1 MRYWKGLI
9 MKIKYLTAG
18 ESHGPELTAIVEGI
32 PSNFQVSKEYIDKF
46 LSRRQKTLGSG
57 GRMNI
62 EKDQVLITSGVVNNL
77 TTGGPIALKII
88 NKDWKN
94 WKNKEIEPYVVPRPG
109 HADLVGTLKYN
120 HDDIRLT
127 LERASARE
135 TAIRCAVGAIAHQIL
150 SQLNIQLVGFVSSI
164 GSQSFNPN
172 SISDITSFKNLIEQ
186 SEVSCPDKDAADL
199 MIREI
204 KDARKKKDTLG
215 GAISCIAI
223 NYPPGCGSYVHFD
236 RKLDAKI
243 SSSMISVQSVKAV
256 EIGNGFEASKKHGTE
271 VQDQMKRDNK
281 KIKRISNNLGGFEGG
296 MSTGEPIMVTSYLKP
311 ISTTLTPI
319 KSVDLHSGKE
329 TETIYERS
337 DTCAVPRA
345 VPIFEG
351 VLSLDLLNSLLEKT
365 GGDSKDEIA
374 KRVDELQ
381 NYNID
386 NFQLSNK
393 KWKMG
398 YENE

>member
-1 MRYWKGLI
+1 

-32 PSNFQVSKEYIDKF
+32 PSNFEVTKEYIDKF
-46 LSRRQKTLGSG
+46 LLRRQKTLGSG

-62 EKDQVLITSGVVNNL
+62 EKDQVLITSGVVNKL

-88 NKDWKN
+88 NKDWQN
-94 WKNKEIEPYVVPRPG
+94 WKDKEIEPYIVPRPG

-120 HDDIRLT
+120 HDDIRHT

-164 GSQSFNPN
+164 GSQSFNPTN
-172 SISDITSFKNLIEQ
+172 IADITSFKNLIEQ
-186 SEVSCPDKDAADL
+186 SDVSCPDKNAADL
-199 MIREI
+199 MIKEI

-215 GAISCIAI
+215 GAITCVAI
-223 NYPPGCGSYVHFD
+223 NYPPGCGSYVQFD

-256 EIGNGFEASKKHGTE
+256 EIGNGFEASKKYGTE
-271 VQDQMKRDNK
+271 VQDQIKLDNN

-351 VLSLDLLNSLLEKT
+351 VLSLDLLNSLIEKT

-374 KRVDELQ
+374 KRVDNLQ
-381 NYNID
+381 NYNIED
-386 NFQLSNK
+386 FELSNK
-393 KWKMG
+393 KWTMG

>member
-1 MRYWKGLI
+1 

-32 PSNFQVSKEYIDKF
+32 PSNFEVTKEYIDKF
-46 LSRRQKTLGSG
+46 LLRRQKTLGSG

-62 EKDQVLITSGVVNNL
+62 EKDQVLITSGVVNKL

-88 NKDWKN
+88 NKDWQN
-94 WKNKEIEPYVVPRPG
+94 WKDKEIEPYVVPRPG

-120 HDDIRLT
+120 HDDIRHT

-164 GSQSFNPN
+164 GGQSFNPTN
-172 SISDITSFKNLIEQ
+172 IADITSFKNLIEQ
-186 SEVSCPDKDAADL
+186 SDVSCPDKNAADL
-199 MIREI
+199 MIKEI

-215 GAISCIAI
+215 GAITCVAI
-223 NYPPGCGSYVHFD
+223 NYPPGCGSYVQFD

-256 EIGNGFEASKKHGTE
+256 EIGNGFEASKKYGTE
-271 VQDQMKRDNK
+271 VQDQIKLDNN
-281 KIKRISNNLGGFEGG
+281 KIKRISNTLGGFEGG

-351 VLSLDLLNSLLEKT
+351 VLSLDLLNSLIEKT

-374 KRVDELQ
+374 KRVANLQ
-381 NYNID
+381 NYNIED
-386 NFQLSNK
+386 FELSNK
-393 KWKMG
+393 KWTMG

>member
-1 MRYWKGLI
+1 

-32 PSNFQVSKEYIDKF
+32 PSNFEVTKEYIDKF
-46 LSRRQKTLGSG
+46 LLRRQKTLGSG

-62 EKDQVLITSGVVNNL
+62 EKDQVLITSGVVNKL

-88 NKDWKN
+88 NKDWQN
-94 WKNKEIEPYVVPRPG
+94 WKDKEIEPYVVPRPG

-120 HDDIRLT
+120 HDDIRHT

-164 GSQSFNPN
+164 GSQSFNPTN
-172 SISDITSFKNLIEQ
+172 IADITSFKNLIDQ
-186 SEVSCPDKDAADL
+186 SDVSCPDKNAADL
-199 MIREI
+199 MIKEI

-215 GAISCIAI
+215 GAITCVAI
-223 NYPPGCGSYVHFD
+223 NYPPGCGSYVQFD

-256 EIGNGFEASKKHGTE
+256 EIGNGFEASKKYGTE
-271 VQDQMKRDNK
+271 VQDQIKLDNN

-351 VLSLDLLNSLLEKT
+351 VLSLDLLNSLIEKT

-374 KRVDELQ
+374 KRVDNLQ
-381 NYNID
+381 NYNIED
-386 NFQLSNK
+386 FELSNK
-393 KWKMG
+393 KWTMG

>member
-1 MRYWKGLI
+1 

-32 PSNFQVSKEYIDKF
+32 PSNFEVTKEYIDKF
-46 LSRRQKTLGSG
+46 LLRRQKTLGSG

-62 EKDQVLITSGVVNNL
+62 EKDQVLITSGVVNKL

-88 NKDWKN
+88 NKDWQN
-94 WKNKEIEPYVVPRPG
+94 WKDKEIEPYVVPRPG

-164 GSQSFNPN
+164 GGQSFNPTN
-172 SISDITSFKNLIEQ
+172 ITDITSFKNLIEQ
-186 SEVSCPDKDAADL
+186 SDVSCPDQNAADL
-199 MIREI
+199 MIKEI

-215 GAISCIAI
+215 GAITCVAI
-223 NYPPGCGSYVHFD
+223 NYPPGCGSYVQFD

-256 EIGNGFEASKKHGTE
+256 EIGNGFEASKKYGTE
-271 VQDQMKRDNK
+271 VQDQIKLDNN

-351 VLSLDLLNSLLEKT
+351 VLSLDLLNSLIEKT

-374 KRVDELQ
+374 KRVDNLQ
-381 NYNID
+381 NYNIED
-386 NFQLSNK
+386 FELSNK
-393 KWKMG
+393 KWTMG

>member
-1 MRYWKGLI
+1 

>member
-1 MRYWKGLI
+1 

-32 PSNFQVSKEYIDKF
+32 PSNFEVTKEYIDKF
-46 LSRRQKTLGSG
+46 LLRRQKTLGSG

-62 EKDQVLITSGVVNNL
+62 EKDQVLITSGVVNKL

-88 NKDWKN
+88 NKDWQN
-94 WKNKEIEPYVVPRPG
+94 WKDKEIEPYVVPRPG

-164 GSQSFNPN
+164 GGQSFNPTN
-172 SISDITSFKNLIEQ
+172 ITDITSFKNLIEQ
-186 SEVSCPDKDAADL
+186 SDVSCPDKNAADL
-199 MIREI
+199 MIKEI

-215 GAISCIAI
+215 GAITCVAI
-223 NYPPGCGSYVHFD
+223 NYPPGCGSYVQFD

-256 EIGNGFEASKKHGTE
+256 EIGNGFDASKKYGTE
-271 VQDQMKRDNK
+271 VQDQIKLDNN

-351 VLSLDLLNSLLEKT
+351 VLSLDLLNSLIEKT

-374 KRVDELQ
+374 KRVDNLQ
-381 NYNID
+381 NYNIED
-386 NFQLSNK
+386 FELSNK
-393 KWKMG
+393 KWTMG

>member
-1 MRYWKGLI
+1 MKDLFDKIAENKGPLG
-9 MKIKYLTAG
+9 KYA
-18 ESHGPELTAIVEGI
+18 EVAEGYFAF
-32 PSNFQVSKEYIDKF
+32 PK
-46 LSRRQKTLGSG
+46 
-57 GRMNI
+57 
-62 EKDQVLITSGVVNNL
+62 
-77 TTGGPIALKII
+77 
-88 NKDWKN
+88 
-94 WKNKEIEPYVVPRPG
+94 
-109 HADLVGTLKYN
+109 
-120 HDDIRLT
+120 
-127 LERASARE
+127 LE
-135 TAIRCAVGAIAHQIL
+135 G
-150 SQLNIQLVGFVSSI
+150 SI
-164 GSQSFNPN
+164 GNRMLFNGKEVITWSVNDYLGLANHPEVRKA
-172 SISDITSFKNLIEQ
+172 DI
-186 SEVSCPDKDAADL
+186 
-199 MIREI
+199 
-204 KDARKKKDTLG
+204 
-215 GAISCIAI
+215 
-223 NYPPGCGSYVHFD
+223 
-236 RKLDAKI
+236 
-243 SSSMISVQSVKAV
+243 
-256 EIGNGFEASKKHGTE
+256 EASKKYGTE

-319 KSVDLHSGKE
+319 KSVDLHSRQNNKKKN
-329 TETIYERS
+329 ERS

>member
-1 MRYWKGLI
+1 

-32 PSNFQVSKEYIDKF
+32 PYNFEVTKEYIDKF
-46 LSRRQKTLGSG
+46 LLRRQKTLGSG

-62 EKDQVLITSGVVNNL
+62 EKDQVLITSGVVNKL

-88 NKDWKN
+88 NKDWQN
-94 WKNKEIEPYVVPRPG
+94 WKDKEIEPYVVPRPG

-120 HDDIRLT
+120 HDDIRHT

-164 GSQSFNPN
+164 GSQSFNPTN
-172 SISDITSFKNLIEQ
+172 IADITSFKNLIEQ
-186 SEVSCPDKDAADL
+186 SDVSCPDKNTADL
-199 MIREI
+199 MIKEI

-215 GAISCIAI
+215 GAITCVAI
-223 NYPPGCGSYVHFD
+223 NYPPGCGSYVQFD

-256 EIGNGFEASKKHGTE
+256 EIGNGFEASKKYGTE
-271 VQDQMKRDNK
+271 VQDQIKLDNN

-351 VLSLDLLNSLLEKT
+351 VLSLDLLNSLIEKT

-374 KRVDELQ
+374 KRVDNLQ
-381 NYNID
+381 NYNIED
-386 NFQLSNK
+386 FELSNK
-393 KWKMG
+393 KWTMG

>member
-1 MRYWKGLI
+1 

-32 PSNFQVSKEYIDKF
+32 PSNFEVTKEYIDKF
-46 LSRRQKTLGSG
+46 LLRRQKTLGSG

-62 EKDQVLITSGVVNNL
+62 EKDQVLITSGVVNKL

-88 NKDWKN
+88 NKDWQN
-94 WKNKEIEPYVVPRPG
+94 WKDKEIEPYVVPRPG

-120 HDDIRLT
+120 HDDIRHT

-164 GSQSFNPN
+164 GSQSFNPTN
-172 SISDITSFKNLIEQ
+172 IADITSFKNLIEQ
-186 SEVSCPDKDAADL
+186 SDVSCPDKNTADL
-199 MIREI
+199 MIKEI

-215 GAISCIAI
+215 GAITCVAI
-223 NYPPGCGSYVHFD
+223 NYPPGCGSYVQFD

-256 EIGNGFEASKKHGTE
+256 EIGNGFDASKKYGTE
-271 VQDQMKRDNK
+271 VQDQIKLDNN

-351 VLSLDLLNSLLEKT
+351 VLSLDLLNSLIEKT

-374 KRVDELQ
+374 KRVENLQ
-381 NYNID
+381 NYNIED
-386 NFQLSNK
+386 FELSNK
-393 KWKMG
+393 KWTMG

>member
-1 MRYWKGLI
+1 

-32 PSNFQVSKEYIDKF
+32 PSNFEVTKEYIDKF
-46 LSRRQKTLGSG
+46 LLRRQKTLGSG

-62 EKDQVLITSGVVNNL
+62 EKDQVLITSGVVNKL

-88 NKDWKN
+88 NKDWQN
-94 WKNKEIEPYVVPRPG
+94 WKDKEIEPYVVPRPG

-120 HDDIRLT
+120 HDDIRHT

-164 GSQSFNPN
+164 GGQSFNPTN
-172 SISDITSFKNLIEQ
+172 IADITSFKNLIEQ
-186 SEVSCPDKDAADL
+186 SDVSCPDKNAADL
-199 MIREI
+199 MIKEI

-215 GAISCIAI
+215 GAITCVAI
-223 NYPPGCGSYVHFD
+223 NYPPGCGSYVQFD

-256 EIGNGFEASKKHGTE
+256 EIGNGFEASKKYGTE
-271 VQDQMKRDNK
+271 VQDQIKLDNN

-351 VLSLDLLNSLLEKT
+351 VLSLDLLNSLIEKT

-374 KRVDELQ
+374 KRVANLQ
-381 NYNID
+381 IYNIED
-386 NFQLSNK
+386 FELSN
-393 KWKMG
+393 
-398 YENE
+398 

>member
-1 MRYWKGLI
+1 

-32 PSNFQVSKEYIDKF
+32 PSNFEVTKEYIDKF
-46 LSRRQKTLGSG
+46 LLRRQKTLGSG

-62 EKDQVLITSGVVNNL
+62 EKDQVLITSGVVNKL

-88 NKDWKN
+88 NKDWQN
-94 WKNKEIEPYVVPRPG
+94 WKDKEIEPYVVPRPG

-164 GSQSFNPN
+164 GSQSFNPTN
-172 SISDITSFKNLIEQ
+172 IADITSFKNLIEQ
-186 SEVSCPDKDAADL
+186 SDVSCPDKNAADL
-199 MIREI
+199 MIKEI

-215 GAISCIAI
+215 GAITCVAI
-223 NYPPGCGSYVHFD
+223 NYPPGCGSYVQFD

-256 EIGNGFEASKKHGTE
+256 EIGNGFDASKKYGTE
-271 VQDQMKRDNK
+271 VQDQIKLDNN

-351 VLSLDLLNSLLEKT
+351 VLSLDLLNSLIEKT

-374 KRVDELQ
+374 KRVDNLQ
-381 NYNID
+381 NYNIED
-386 NFQLSNK
+386 FELSNK
-393 KWKMG
+393 KWTMG

>member
-164 GSQSFNPN
+164 GSQSFNPK

-374 KRVDELQ
+374 KRVDEIQ

>member
-1 MRYWKGLI
+1 L
-9 MKIKYLTAG
+9 KIKYLTAG
-18 ESHGPELTAIVEGI
+18 ESHGPELTAIIEGV
-32 PSNFQVSKEYIDKF
+32 PSNFTVTKEYIDKF

-62 EKDQVLITSGVVNNL
+62 EKDKVLITSGVVNNL

-88 NKDWKN
+88 NQDWQN
-94 WKNKEIEPYVVPRPG
+94 WKNKEIDPYVVPRPG

-164 GSQSFNPN
+164 GSQSFNPGD
-172 SISDITSFKNLIEQ
+172 ISDITSFKNLIEQ
-186 SEVSCPDKDAADL
+186 SNVSCPDEDASDL
-199 MIREI
+199 MIKEI

-215 GAISCIAI
+215 GAITCIAI

-243 SSSMISVQSVKAV
+243 SSSMISIQSVKAV
-256 EIGNGFEASKKHGTE
+256 EVGNGIEASKKHGTE
-271 VQDQMKRDNK
+271 VQDQMKLDNK

-319 KSVDLHSGKE
+319 NSVDLHSGKE

-374 KRVDELQ
+374 KRVADLQ
-381 NYNID
+381 NYNIED
-386 NFQLSNK
+386 FNLSNK

>member
-1 MRYWKGLI
+1 

-32 PSNFQVSKEYIDKF
+32 PSNFEVTKEYIDKF
-46 LSRRQKTLGSG
+46 LLRRQKTLGSG

-62 EKDQVLITSGVVNNL
+62 EKDQVLITSGVVNKL

-88 NKDWKN
+88 NKDWQN
-94 WKNKEIEPYVVPRPG
+94 WKDKEIEPYVVPRPG

-164 GSQSFNPN
+164 GGQSFNPTN
-172 SISDITSFKNLIEQ
+172 ITDITSFKNLIEQ
-186 SEVSCPDKDAADL
+186 SDVSCPDKNAADL
-199 MIREI
+199 MIKEI

-215 GAISCIAI
+215 GAITCIAI
-223 NYPPGCGSYVHFD
+223 NYPPGCGSYVQFD

-243 SSSMISVQSVKAV
+243 SSSMTSVQSVKAV
-256 EIGNGFEASKKHGTE
+256 EIGNGFEASKKCGTE
-271 VQDQMKRDNK
+271 VQDQIKLDNN

-351 VLSLDLLNSLLEKT
+351 VLSLDLLNSLIEKT

-374 KRVDELQ
+374 KRVDNLQ
-381 NYNID
+381 NYNIED
-386 NFQLSNK
+386 FELSNK
-393 KWKMG
+393 KWTMG

>member
-1 MRYWKGLI
+1 

-32 PSNFQVSKEYIDKF
+32 PSNFEVTKEYIDKF
-46 LSRRQKTLGSG
+46 LLRRQKTLGSG

-62 EKDQVLITSGVVNNL
+62 EKDQVLITSGVVNKL

-88 NKDWKN
+88 NKDWQN
-94 WKNKEIEPYVVPRPG
+94 WKDKEIEPYVVPRPG

-120 HDDIRLT
+120 HDDIRHT

-164 GSQSFNPN
+164 GGQSFNPTN
-172 SISDITSFKNLIEQ
+172 IADITSFKNLIEQ
-186 SEVSCPDKDAADL
+186 SDVSCPDKNAADL
-199 MIREI
+199 MIKEI

-215 GAISCIAI
+215 GAITCIAI
-223 NYPPGCGSYVHFD
+223 NYPPGCGSYVQFD

-256 EIGNGFEASKKHGTE
+256 EIGNGFDASKKYGTE
-271 VQDQMKRDNK
+271 VQDQIKLDNN

-351 VLSLDLLNSLLEKT
+351 VLSLDLLNSLIEKT

-374 KRVDELQ
+374 KRVDNLQ
-381 NYNID
+381 NYNIED
-386 NFQLSNK
+386 FELSNK
-393 KWKMG
+393 KWTMG

>member
-1 MRYWKGLI
+1 

-32 PSNFQVSKEYIDKF
+32 PSNFEVTKEYIDKF
-46 LSRRQKTLGSG
+46 LLRRQKTLGSG

-62 EKDQVLITSGVVNNL
+62 EKDQVLITSGVVNKL

-88 NKDWKN
+88 NKDWQN
-94 WKNKEIEPYVVPRPG
+94 WKDKEIEPYVVPRPG

-120 HDDIRLT
+120 HDDIRHT

-164 GSQSFNPN
+164 GSQSFNPTN
-172 SISDITSFKNLIEQ
+172 IADITSFKNLIEQ
-186 SEVSCPDKDAADL
+186 SDVSCPDKNAADL
-199 MIREI
+199 MIKEI

-215 GAISCIAI
+215 GAITCVAI
-223 NYPPGCGSYVHFD
+223 NYPPGSGSYVQFD

-256 EIGNGFEASKKHGTE
+256 EIGNGFEASKKYGTE
-271 VQDQMKRDNK
+271 VQDQIKLDNN

-351 VLSLDLLNSLLEKT
+351 VLSLDLLNSLIEKT

-374 KRVDELQ
+374 KRVDNLQ
-381 NYNID
+381 NYNIED
-386 NFQLSNK
+386 FELSNK
-393 KWKMG
+393 KWTMG

>member
-1 MRYWKGLI
+1 

-32 PSNFQVSKEYIDKF
+32 PSNFEVTKEYIDKF
-46 LSRRQKTLGSG
+46 LLRRQKTLGSG

-62 EKDQVLITSGVVNNL
+62 EKDQVLITSGVVNKL

-88 NKDWKN
+88 NKDWQN
-94 WKNKEIEPYVVPRPG
+94 WKDKEIEPYVVPRPG

-120 HDDIRLT
+120 HDDIRHT

-164 GSQSFNPN
+164 GGQSFNPTN
-172 SISDITSFKNLIEQ
+172 IADITSFKNLIEQ
-186 SEVSCPDKDAADL
+186 SDVSCPDKNAADL
-199 MIREI
+199 MIKEI

-215 GAISCIAI
+215 GAITCVAI
-223 NYPPGCGSYVHFD
+223 NYPPGCGSYAQFD

-256 EIGNGFEASKKHGTE
+256 EIGNGFEASKKYGTE
-271 VQDQMKRDNK
+271 VQDQIKLDNN

-351 VLSLDLLNSLLEKT
+351 VLSLDLLNSLIEKT

-374 KRVDELQ
+374 KRVDNLQ
-381 NYNID
+381 NYNIED
-386 NFQLSNK
+386 FELSNK
-393 KWKMG
+393 KWTMG

>member
-1 MRYWKGLI
+1 L
-9 MKIKYLTAG
+9 KIKYLTAG
-18 ESHGPELTAIVEGI
+18 ESHGPELTAIIEGV
-32 PSNFQVSKEYIDKF
+32 PSNFTVTKEYIDKF

-62 EKDQVLITSGVVNNL
+62 EKDKVLINSGVVNNL

-88 NKDWKN
+88 NQDWQN
-94 WKNKEIEPYVVPRPG
+94 WKNKEIDPYVVPRPG

-164 GSQSFNPN
+164 GSQSFNPVD
-172 SISDITSFKNLIEQ
+172 ISDITSFKNLIEQ
-186 SEVSCPDKDAADL
+186 SNVSCPDEDASDL
-199 MIREI
+199 MIKEI

-215 GAISCIAI
+215 GAITCIAI

-243 SSSMISVQSVKAV
+243 SSSMISIQSVKAV
-256 EIGNGFEASKKHGTE
+256 EVGNGIEASKKHGTE
-271 VQDQMKRDNK
+271 VQDQMKLDNK

-296 MSTGEPIMVTSYLKP
+296 MSTGDPIMVTSYLKP

-319 KSVDLHSGKE
+319 NSVDLHSGKE

-374 KRVDELQ
+374 KRVADLQ
-381 NYNID
+381 NYNIED
-386 NFQLSNK
+386 FNLSNK

>member
-1 MRYWKGLI
+1 

-150 SQLNIQLVGFVSSI
+150 SQLNIELVGFVSSI
-164 GSQSFNPN
+164 GSQSFNPK

>member
-1 MRYWKGLI
+1 

-164 GSQSFNPN
+164 GSQSFNPK

-256 EIGNGFEASKKHGTE
+256 EIGNGFEASKKYGTE

>member
-1 MRYWKGLI
+1 

-32 PSNFQVSKEYIDKF
+32 PSNFEVTKEYIDKF
-46 LSRRQKTLGSG
+46 LLRRQKTLGSG

-62 EKDQVLITSGVVNNL
+62 EKDQVLITSGVVNKL

-88 NKDWKN
+88 NKDWQN
-94 WKNKEIEPYVVPRPG
+94 WKDKEIEPYVVPRPG

-120 HDDIRLT
+120 HDDIRHT

-164 GSQSFNPN
+164 GSQSFNPTN
-172 SISDITSFKNLIEQ
+172 IADITSFKNLIEQ
-186 SEVSCPDKDAADL
+186 SDVSCPDKNTADL
-199 MIREI
+199 MIKEI

-215 GAISCIAI
+215 GAITCVAI
-223 NYPPGCGSYVHFD
+223 NYPPGCGSYVQFD

-256 EIGNGFEASKKHGTE
+256 EIGNGFEASKKYGTE
-271 VQDQMKRDNK
+271 VQDQIKLDNN

-351 VLSLDLLNSLLEKT
+351 VLSLDLLNSLIEKT

-374 KRVDELQ
+374 KRVENLQ
-381 NYNID
+381 NYNIED
-386 NFQLSNK
+386 FELSNK
-393 KWKMG
+393 KWTMG

>member
-1 MRYWKGLI
+1 

-32 PSNFQVSKEYIDKF
+32 PSNFEVTKEYIDKF
-46 LSRRQKTLGSG
+46 LLRRQKTLGSG

-62 EKDQVLITSGVVNNL
+62 EKDQVLITSGVVNKL

-88 NKDWKN
+88 NKDWQN
-94 WKNKEIEPYVVPRPG
+94 WKDKEIEPYIVPRPG

-164 GSQSFNPN
+164 GGQSFNPTN
-172 SISDITSFKNLIEQ
+172 ITDITSFKNLIEQ
-186 SEVSCPDKDAADL
+186 SDVSCPDKNAADL
-199 MIREI
+199 MIKEI

-215 GAISCIAI
+215 GAITCVAI
-223 NYPPGCGSYVHFD
+223 NYPPGCGSYVQFD

-256 EIGNGFEASKKHGTE
+256 EIGNGFEASKKYGTE
-271 VQDQMKRDNK
+271 VQDQIKLDNN

-351 VLSLDLLNSLLEKT
+351 VLSLDLLNSLIEKT

-374 KRVDELQ
+374 KRVDNLQ
-381 NYNID
+381 NYNIED
-386 NFQLSNK
+386 FELSNK
-393 KWKMG
+393 KWTMG

>member
-1 MRYWKGLI
+1 

-32 PSNFQVSKEYIDKF
+32 PSNFEVTKEYIDKF
-46 LSRRQKTLGSG
+46 LLRRQKTLGSG

-62 EKDQVLITSGVVNNL
+62 EKDQVLITSGVVNKL

-88 NKDWKN
+88 NKDWQN
-94 WKNKEIEPYVVPRPG
+94 WKDKEIEPYVVPRPG

-120 HDDIRLT
+120 HDDIRHT

-164 GSQSFNPN
+164 GGQSFNPTN
-172 SISDITSFKNLIEQ
+172 ITDITSFKNLIEQ
-186 SEVSCPDKDAADL
+186 SDVSCPDKNAADL
-199 MIREI
+199 MIKEI

-215 GAISCIAI
+215 GAITCIAI
-223 NYPPGCGSYVHFD
+223 NYPPGCGSYAQFD

-256 EIGNGFEASKKHGTE
+256 EIGNGFEASKKYGTE
-271 VQDQMKRDNK
+271 VQDQIKLDNN
-281 KIKRISNNLGGFEGG
+281 KIKRISNTLGGFEGG

-319 KSVDLHSGKE
+319 KSIDLHSGKE

-351 VLSLDLLNSLLEKT
+351 VLSLDLLNSLIEKT

-374 KRVDELQ
+374 KRVDNLQ
-381 NYNID
+381 NYNIED
-386 NFQLSNK
+386 FELSNK
-393 KWKMG
+393 KWTMG

>member
-1 MRYWKGLI
+1 

-32 PSNFQVSKEYIDKF
+32 PSNFEVTKEYIDKF
-46 LSRRQKTLGSG
+46 LLRRQKTLGSG

-62 EKDQVLITSGVVNNL
+62 EKDQVLITSGVVNKL

-88 NKDWKN
+88 NKDWQN
-94 WKNKEIEPYVVPRPG
+94 WKDKEIEPYVVPRPG

-120 HDDIRLT
+120 HDDIRHT

-164 GSQSFNPN
+164 GGQSFNPTN
-172 SISDITSFKNLIEQ
+172 IADITSFKNLIEQ
-186 SEVSCPDKDAADL
+186 SDVSCPDKNAADL
-199 MIREI
+199 MIKEI

-215 GAISCIAI
+215 GAITCVAI
-223 NYPPGCGSYVHFD
+223 NYPPGCGSYVQFD

-256 EIGNGFEASKKHGTE
+256 EIGNGFEASKKYGTE
-271 VQDQMKRDNK
+271 VQDQIKLDNN

-351 VLSLDLLNSLLEKT
+351 VLSLDLLNSLIEKT

-374 KRVDELQ
+374 KRVDNLQ
-381 NYNID
+381 NYNIED
-386 NFQLSNK
+386 FELSNK
-393 KWKMG
+393 KWTMG

>member
-1 MRYWKGLI
+1 

-164 GSQSFNPN
+164 GSQSFNPK

-256 EIGNGFEASKKHGTE
+256 EIGNGFEASKKYGTE

-351 VLSLDLLNSLLEKT
+351 VLSLDLLNSLFEKT

>member
-1 MRYWKGLI
+1 

-164 GSQSFNPN
+164 GSQSFNPK

-243 SSSMISVQSVKAV
+243 SSSMVSVQSVKAV
-256 EIGNGFEASKKHGTE
+256 EIGNGFEASKKYGTE

-351 VLSLDLLNSLLEKT
+351 VLSLDLLNSLFEKT

>member
-1 MRYWKGLI
+1 

-32 PSNFQVSKEYIDKF
+32 PSNFEVTKEYIDKF
-46 LSRRQKTLGSG
+46 LLRRQKTLGSG

-62 EKDQVLITSGVVNNL
+62 EKDQVLITSGVVNKL

-88 NKDWKN
+88 NKDWQN
-94 WKNKEIEPYVVPRPG
+94 WKDKEIEPYVVPRPG

-120 HDDIRLT
+120 HDDIRHT

-164 GSQSFNPN
+164 GSQSFNPTN
-172 SISDITSFKNLIEQ
+172 IADITSFKNLIEQ
-186 SEVSCPDKDAADL
+186 SDVSCPDKNAADL
-199 MIREI
+199 MIKEI

-215 GAISCIAI
+215 GAITCVAI
-223 NYPPGCGSYVHFD
+223 NYPPGCGSYVQFD

-256 EIGNGFEASKKHGTE
+256 EIGNGFDASKKYGTE
-271 VQDQMKRDNK
+271 VQDQIKLDNN

-296 MSTGEPIMVTSYLKP
+296 MSTGEPILVTSYLKP

-351 VLSLDLLNSLLEKT
+351 VLSLDLLNSLIEKT

-374 KRVDELQ
+374 KRVDNLQ
-381 NYNID
+381 NYNIED
-386 NFQLSNK
+386 FELSNK
-393 KWKMG
+393 KWTMG

>member
-1 MRYWKGLI
+1 

-18 ESHGPELTAIVEGI
+18 ESHGPELTAIIEGV
-32 PSNFQVSKEYIDKF
+32 PSNFTVTKEYIDKF

-62 EKDQVLITSGVVNNL
+62 EKDKVLITSGVVNNL

-88 NKDWKN
+88 NQDWQN
-94 WKNKEIEPYVVPRPG
+94 WKNKEIDPYVVPRPG

-164 GSQSFNPN
+164 GSQSFNPGD
-172 SISDITSFKNLIEQ
+172 ISDITSFKNLIEQ
-186 SEVSCPDKDAADL
+186 SNVSCPDEDASDL
-199 MIREI
+199 MIKEI

-215 GAISCIAI
+215 GAITCIAI

-243 SSSMISVQSVKAV
+243 SSSMISIQSVKAV
-256 EIGNGFEASKKHGTE
+256 EVGNGIEASKKHGTE
-271 VQDQMKRDNK
+271 VQDQMKLDNK

-319 KSVDLHSGKE
+319 NSVDLHSGKE

-374 KRVDELQ
+374 KRVADLQ
-381 NYNID
+381 NYNIED
-386 NFQLSNK
+386 FNLSNK

>member
-1 MRYWKGLI
+1 

-32 PSNFQVSKEYIDKF
+32 PSNFEVTKEYIDKF
-46 LSRRQKTLGSG
+46 LLRRQKTLGSG

-62 EKDQVLITSGVVNNL
+62 EKDQVLITSGVVNKL

-88 NKDWKN
+88 NKDWQN
-94 WKNKEIEPYVVPRPG
+94 WKDKEIEPYVVPRPG

-120 HDDIRLT
+120 HDDIRHT

-164 GSQSFNPN
+164 GGQSFNPTN
-172 SISDITSFKNLIEQ
+172 ITDITSFKNLIEQ
-186 SEVSCPDKDAADL
+186 SDVSCPDKNAADL
-199 MIREI
+199 MIKEI

-215 GAISCIAI
+215 GAITCIAI
-223 NYPPGCGSYVHFD
+223 NYPPGCGSYAQFD

-256 EIGNGFEASKKHGTE
+256 EIGNGFEASKKYGTE
-271 VQDQMKRDNK
+271 VQDQIKLDNN
-281 KIKRISNNLGGFEGG
+281 KIKRISNTLGGFEGG

-351 VLSLDLLNSLLEKT
+351 VLSLDLLNSLIEKT

-374 KRVDELQ
+374 KRVDNLQ
-381 NYNID
+381 NYNIED
-386 NFQLSNK
+386 FELSNK
-393 KWKMG
+393 KWTMG

>member
-1 MRYWKGLI
+1 

-32 PSNFQVSKEYIDKF
+32 PSNFEVTKEYIDKF
-46 LSRRQKTLGSG
+46 LLRRQKTLGSG

-62 EKDQVLITSGVVNNL
+62 EKDQVLITSGVVNKL

-88 NKDWKN
+88 NKDWQN
-94 WKNKEIEPYVVPRPG
+94 WKDKEIEPYVVPRPG

-120 HDDIRLT
+120 HDDIRHT

-164 GSQSFNPN
+164 GSQSFNPTN
-172 SISDITSFKNLIEQ
+172 IDDITSFKNLIEQ
-186 SEVSCPDKDAADL
+186 SDVSCPDKNAADL
-199 MIREI
+199 MIKEI

-215 GAISCIAI
+215 GAITCVAI
-223 NYPPGCGSYVHFD
+223 NYPPGCGSYVQFD

-256 EIGNGFEASKKHGTE
+256 EIGNGFEASKKYGTE
-271 VQDQMKRDNK
+271 VQDQIKLDNN

-351 VLSLDLLNSLLEKT
+351 VLSLDLLNSLIEKT

-374 KRVDELQ
+374 KRVDNLQ
-381 NYNID
+381 NYNIED
-386 NFQLSNK
+386 FELSNK
-393 KWKMG
+393 KWTMG

>member
-1 MRYWKGLI
+1 

-164 GSQSFNPN
+164 GSQSFNPK

-243 SSSMISVQSVKAV
+243 SSSMVSVQSVKAV
-256 EIGNGFEASKKHGTE
+256 EIGNGFEASKKYGTE

>member
-1 MRYWKGLI
+1 

-32 PSNFQVSKEYIDKF
+32 PSNFEVTKEYIDKF
-46 LSRRQKTLGSG
+46 LLRRQKTLGSG

-62 EKDQVLITSGVVNNL
+62 EKDQVLITSGVVNKL

-88 NKDWKN
+88 NKDWQN
-94 WKNKEIEPYVVPRPG
+94 WKDKEIEPYVVPRPG

-120 HDDIRLT
+120 HDDIRHT

-164 GSQSFNPN
+164 GGQSFNPTN
-172 SISDITSFKNLIEQ
+172 ITDITSFKNLIEQ
-186 SEVSCPDKDAADL
+186 SDVSCPDKNAADL
-199 MIREI
+199 MIKEI

-215 GAISCIAI
+215 GAITCVAI
-223 NYPPGCGSYVHFD
+223 NYPPGCGSYVQFN

-256 EIGNGFEASKKHGTE
+256 EIGNGFEASKKYGTE
-271 VQDQMKRDNK
+271 VQDQIKLDNN

-351 VLSLDLLNSLLEKT
+351 VLSLDLLNSLIEKT

-374 KRVDELQ
+374 KRVDNLQ
-381 NYNID
+381 NYNIED
-386 NFQLSNK
+386 FELSNK
-393 KWKMG
+393 KWTMG